1 MSWSVKPKV
10 IFITGPTAS
19 GKSDLAIYLA
29 KKLNGEIINADSRQ
43 VYKYLDIGSGKWD
56 VGKKIKIQR
65 SKGESKINGVTFHL
79 LSIAHPKRNYSLG
92 RWLNDAHKA
101 VRKIIKKGKVPIFCG
116 GTILYLRAIKEGW
129 VLPKVKPDYKLRK
142 ELEKKTNEELYKE
155 IKKIDPR
162 RAKELDP
169 NNKRRLIRALE
180 IIYALGKVP
189 KIKKEPKYE
198 VLIIAPKFWDDTQI
212 NADEDTQIDADKL
225 NGIYAN
231 RRGSINTQI
240 DADKDISENQRNN
253 NPRES
258 AYENSIRDN
267 QRDEY
272 PRESALDPRLS
283 AKIKKRLLKR
293 VPGIIKEI
301 KKLRKIGL
309 SWRRII
315 SFGLEYKWFG
325 LYAEQVD
332 STQTN
337 ADYADFTQT
346 RQNKIDAGSALNS
359 AKSALN
365 SAKSACYK
373 DILRFAKRQI
383 RELRKFEVHYVSS
396 KKEAYN
402 LCKKFLCYN

>member
-19 GKSDLAIYLA
+19 GKSELAIYLA

-43 VYKYLDIGSGKWD
+43 VYKYLDVGSGKWD
-56 VGKKIKIQR
+56 MGKKVKIQR
-65 SKGESKINGVTFHL
+65 SKGKSKINGVTFYL

-129 VLPKVKPDYKLRK
+129 ILPKVKPDYKLRRD
-142 ELEKKTNEELYKE
+142 LEKKTNEELYKE
-155 IKKIDPR
+155 IKKLDPR

-198 VLIIAPKFWDDTQI
+198 FLIIAPKI
-212 NADEDTQIDADKL
+212 EREKL
-225 NGIYAN
+225 FK
-231 RRGSINTQI
+231 R
-240 DADKDISENQRNN
+240 
-253 NPRES
+253 
-258 AYENSIRDN
+258 
-267 QRDEY
+267 
-272 PRESALDPRLS
+272 
-283 AKIKKRLLKR
+283 IKKRLLKR

-309 SWRRII
+309 SWKRII

-325 LYAEQVD
+325 LYAEQAD
-332 STQTN
+332 FTQTKQN
-337 ADYADFTQT
+337 KIDADYADFTQT
-346 RQNKIDAGSALNS
+346 KQNKIDADYADFTQTKQNKIDADYADFTQTGQNKIDAGSALYS
-359 AKSALN
+359 AKSALYSAKSALY

-383 RELRKFEVHYVSS
+383 RELRKFEVHYVGS